1 MLRVWGCGIAA
12 LLVSRSEGRTQL
24 THPCPLRESLDCFQ
38 SCPAVHVVLV
48 ATLKTV
54 VATITSTGAT
64 TRLLV
69 AIPFALPLH
78 FELWHGSHQ
87 ERWMVMLQRND

>member
-1 MLRVWGCGIAA
+1 MLGVWVCGIAA

-24 THPCPLRESLDCFQ
+24 THPCPLPEPLDCFQ
-38 SCPAVHVVLV
+38 SRPAVHVVLV

-54 VATITSTGAT
+54 IATTTSTGAT
-64 TRLLV
+64 TTLLV

-78 FELWHGSHQ
+78 FEL
-87 ERWMVMLQRND
+87 